1 MGKDIGTSN
10 LGFVWGSER
19 VPESQPALTTPT
31 LLNQRTGFVA
41 LTEADSNDATWI
53 LNLLGLKINHV
64 LQNGVPLW
72 NDETTYTAGN
82 YVNHSGRIYKAV
94 NPTTNSTPSLV
105 NANWET
111 VVLNGDIAGL
121 GGSVGDVKMTA
132 YATPDSGWAL
142 CNGQALSRTTYSA
155 LFAKIGT
162 TYGVGNGTTTFN
174 VPNTENRF
182 IQGAS
187 TGRPVGTVQGETGTV
202 SRDGWGAEGGAFGA
216 GAYGRVVVSSAQG
229 EIGEALESLRSAG
242 NNQVVTNVKPDNIAF
257 HYMIKIL

>member
-10 LGFVWGSER
+10 LEQVWGSDR
-19 VPESQPALTTPT
+19 VAEGQPALTTPT

-41 LTEADSNDATWI
+41 LTEADSNDATWA
-53 LNLLGLKINHV
+53 LYRLGLKVNHI

-82 YVNHSGRIYKAV
+82 YVSHGGRIYRAV

-111 VVLNGDIAGL
+111 VLLNGDIAGL
-121 GGSVGDVKMTA
+121 GGSVGDIKMTA
-132 YATPDSGWAL
+132 YATPDAGWAL

-155 LFAKIGT
+155 LFTKIGT

-182 IQGAS
+182 IQGAGA
-187 TGRPVGTVQGETGTV
+187 GRPVGTVQNESGIV
-202 SRDGWGAEGGAFGA
+202 SRDGWGVGEVTDGGTAGRLIVGSGA
-216 GAYGRVVVSSAQG
+216 G
-229 EIGEALESLRSAG
+229 EIGEFLESLRKAN
-242 NNQVVTNVKPDNIAF
+242 NNQAVTNIKPDNIAF